1 MLYGKTLKWTVFQMN
16 VLNLKLNMFMVWNTY
31 LDNAIYMISRLL
43 TIVLT
48 TTLLTR
54 KTCQLL
60 SKSLNTVAVNQ
71 HDVVSLV
78 ERVRDRIRGRPE
90 QLPVPGLRAVAP
102 QWLPGLQRCPGC
114 IQTGRWSLATAS
126 LHGWRLKYNLFLIL
140 HR

>member
-1 MLYGKTLKWTVFQMN
+1 
-16 VLNLKLNMFMVWNTY
+16 
-31 LDNAIYMISRLL
+31 MISRLL

-102 QWLPGLQRCPGC
+102 Q
-114 IQTGRWSLATAS
+114 
-126 LHGWRLKYNLFLIL
+126 
-140 HR
+140 